1 VDANSPISPRILI
14 FESDTKARSTVRKFV
29 IKGFPGASVQASN
42 MTLDAAVSDTDR
54 LKGFDVLLVG
64 CDFSADGS
72 VDNPTF
78 RALRSLAID
87 PDNPAVILLPEGGSE
102 YTAVQAIKA
111 GAAEYVPRRVM
122 DRDQIASA
130 IRRAVPGTPDA
141 HQTSDGDVGTGGSQ
155 QPFFGYDITRQ
166 LAHNDNV
173 SVCVAYSA
181 ERKAEVVLKI
191 LHRGSGSIS
200 RDRNFERFVKEFKM
214 LHDVADLAAAEIYD
228 FKVTQ
233 SYCYIAMEYF
243 PLGHLGRMLTR
254 PVETEKALRTA
265 IEIARALS
273 IIHSAGVTHCDL
285 KPSNIMMRDAGAV
298 ALIDFGISRAT
309 SLDIPDTISEAIKG
323 TPYYMS
329 PEQAKG
335 QTAEAASDLYALGI
349 ILFQML
355 SGSKPFVGD
364 TPHDILDQHC
374 SAPIPKLPDRLGHY
388 QPLIDRLLE
397 KDPERRLNSA
407 REAIAE
413 LEGALENK
421 PKLDAAIAS

>member
-1 VDANSPISPRILI
+1 MML
-14 FESDTKARSTVRKFV
+14 E
-29 IKGFPGASVQASN
+29 
-42 MTLDAAVSDTDR
+42 AAVNDSDR

-64 CDFSADGS
+64 CDFAADGS
-72 VDNPTF
+72 AENPTF
-78 RALRSLAID
+78 KALRTLAAD
-87 PDNPAVILLPEGGSE
+87 ADNPAVVLLPEGGSE

-111 GAAEYVPRRVM
+111 GAAEYVPRQIM

-130 IRRAVPGTPDA
+130 IRRAVSVRIETQNSPPT
-141 HQTSDGDVGTGGSQ
+141 DVETDTSQ

-166 LAHNDNV
+166 LAHNENI

-214 LHDVADLAAAEIYD
+214 LHDVTDQAVAEIYD

-243 PLGHLGRMLTR
+243 PLGHLGQLLAR

-265 IEIARALS
+265 TEIARALS
-273 IIHSAGVTHCDL
+273 IIHGAGVTHCDL

-309 SLDIPDTISEAIKG
+309 SLDIPDTVSEAIRG

-335 QTAEAASDLYALGI
+335 QAANAASDLYALGV

-364 TPHDILDQHC
+364 TPLEILDQHC
-374 SAPIPKLPDRLGHY
+374 AAPIPKLPDRLGHY
-388 QPLIDRLLE
+388 QPLIDRLLAKE
-397 KDPERRLNSA
+397 PERRLSSA
-407 REAIAE
+407 RDAIAE
-413 LEGALENK
+413 LEDALATK

>member
-1 VDANSPISPRILI
+1 MDASSPISPRILI
-14 FESDTKARSTVRKFV
+14 FESDSKTRSIVRKLV
-29 IKGFPGASVQASN
+29 VKGFPGASVQASN
-42 MTLDAAVSDTDR
+42 MALDAAVSDADR

-72 VDNPTF
+72 AENPTF
-78 RALRSLAID
+78 KALRTLATD
-87 PDNPAVILLPEGGSE
+87 PDSPAVILLPEGGSE

-111 GAAEYVPRRVM
+111 GASEYVPRQIM

-130 IRRAVPGTPDA
+130 IRRAVSAKLESENVSDA
-141 HQTSDGDVGTGGSQ
+141 DDDNDASS

-181 ERKAEVVLKI
+181 ERNAEVVLKV
-191 LHRGSGSIS
+191 LHRGRGAIS

-214 LHDVADLAAAEIYD
+214 LHDVADRAVAEIYD

-243 PLGHLGRMLTR
+243 PFGHLGQMLAR
-254 PVETEKALRTA
+254 PVEAEKALLTS

-285 KPSNIMMRDAGAV
+285 KPSNIMMREAGAV

-309 SLDIPDTISEAIKG
+309 SLDIPDTISEEIKG

-335 QTAEAASDLYALGI
+335 QAADAAADLYALGI

-364 TPHDILDQHC
+364 TAHEILDQHC
-374 SAPIPKLPDRLGHY
+374 TAPIPKLPDRLGHF
-388 QPLIDRLLE
+388 QALIDRLLQ
-397 KDPERRLNSA
+397 KDPERRLGSA

-413 LEGALENK
+413 LEDALANK
-421 PKLDAAIAS
+421 PKLDSAIAS